1 MRVSHSGWADQC
13 QVLLLTRSWVV
24 ALPGLGQIRRMTD
37 RKTFLRAMLLAIGLM
52 AAPVQADE
60 AQAMR
65 TALDL
70 ASGKDWD
77 GALAVAP
84 TGIGQDIIEW
94 QRLRDGQ
101 GQFADYQAFL
111 ARHPDWPG
119 LPHLREQGEAALALI
134 EDPALVISFFQTDPP
149 QTGAGALA
157 LVRALLAT
165 GRVAE
170 AETESL
176 RAWATLP
183 FAEEDEAGLIALM
196 PDALALADEERLE
209 TALWEGRIVEARR
222 MLPRVSEDLQAL
234 AAARMGLQAEAKG
247 VTALIDAVPEA
258 RAGDAGLAH
267 DRFIWRMKR
276 DLYDE
281 ALEMILQ
288 RSTSAEV
295 LGRPEAW
302 ADRRAVL
309 ARYLMRKGRFD
320 EAYRVASSHYLTEGQ
335 DFIDLEF
342 LAGFI
347 ALRKLGD
354 PATALGH
361 FRHLETGVS
370 TPISK
375 ARAKYWQGRAEE
387 AAGLDPVPSYKAAAV
402 YQTAFYGLLAAER
415 LGLSLDPALLA
426 ATPVPDWKTAAFAKS
441 SVLEATRLLLQ
452 AGDRTLAKRF
462 LLHLGESQDNTGL
475 AQMARMALDW
485 GEPHLALLVAKA
497 AAERGLILPEAYY
510 PVPDFVPDG
519 LAVSRA
525 LALAITRRESE
536 FDPAARSSADA
547 RGLMQLLPG
556 TAKLMAAK
564 LGVEHEVEKLLTDP
578 AYNVTMGAAYLAEMI
593 DTFGPS
599 IALVAS
605 GYNAGPKR
613 PMRWMTEFGDPRSP
627 DVDIVDWVE
636 SIPFDETRT
645 YVMRV
650 AEGVVIYRAKLKGV
664 AGPVSISAELRG

>member
-1 MRVSHSGWADQC
+1 MRG
-13 QVLLLTRSWVV
+13 VLV
-24 ALPGLGQIRRMTD
+24 ALTLT
-37 RKTFLRAMLLAIGLM
+37 
-52 AAPVQADE
+52 AAPVHADTGE
-60 AQAMR
+60 AMR

-70 ASGKDWD
+70 AAGKDWG

-84 TGIGQDIIEW
+84 AGVGRDIIEW
-94 QRLRDGQ
+94 QALRAGE

-111 ARHPDWPG
+111 SRHPDWPG
-119 LPHLREQGEAALALI
+119 LPYLREKGEATLALI
-134 EDPALVISFFQTDPP
+134 DDPAQVIGWFQADLP
-149 QTGAGALA
+149 QTGAGSLA
-157 LVRALLAT
+157 LVQALLAQ

-170 AETESL
+170 AETETI
-176 RAWATLP
+176 RGWASLP
-183 FAEEDEAGLIALM
+183 FAEADETALIALM
-196 PDALALADEERLE
+196 PDAVALADEQRLE
-209 TALWEGRIVEARR
+209 TALWDGRIVEARR
-222 MLPRVSEDLQAL
+222 MLPRVSKDLQAL

-258 RAGDAGLAH
+258 RAGDPGLAY

-288 RSTSAEV
+288 RSTSAAA
-295 LGRPEAW
+295 LGHPEAW

-309 ARYLMRKGRFD
+309 ARYLMRKGRME
-320 EAYRVASSHYLTEGQ
+320 EAYKVASSHFLTEGQ

-342 LAGFI
+342 LSGFI

-354 PATALGH
+354 PVTALAH

-387 AAGLDPVPSYKAAAV
+387 AAGQDPKPSYQAAAQ

-415 LGLSLDPALLA
+415 LGLPLDKALLA
-426 ATPVPDWKTAAFAKS
+426 NATVPDWKTAAFTKS
-441 SVLEATRLLLQ
+441 SVLEAVKLLLD

-462 LLHLGESQDNTGL
+462 LLHLGESQDETGL
-475 AQMARMALDW
+475 AQMADMTLNW

-497 AAERGLILPEAYY
+497 AAERGLILPAAYY
-510 PVPDFVPDG
+510 PVPDFVPDD

-536 FDPAARSSADA
+536 FDPAARSAADA

-556 TAKLMAAK
+556 TAKLMANK
-564 LGVEHEVEKLLTDP
+564 LGVEHEVDKLLTDP
-578 AYNVTMGAAYLAEMI
+578 AYNVTMGSAYLAEMVEK
-593 DTFGPS
+593 FGPS
-599 IALVAS
+599 IALIAS

-613 PMRWMTEFGDPRSP
+613 PERWMTEFGDPRAP
-627 DVDIVDWVE
+627 DVDVVDWVE

-650 AEGVVIYRAKLKGV
+650 AEGVVIYRAKLKGE
-664 AGPVSISAELRG
+664 AGPVKITEELKG

>member
-1 MRVSHSGWADQC
+1 MRG
-13 QVLLLTRSWVV
+13 VLV
-24 ALPGLGQIRRMTD
+24 ALTLT
-37 RKTFLRAMLLAIGLM
+37 
-52 AAPVQADE
+52 AAPVHADTGE
-60 AQAMR
+60 AMR

-70 ASGKDWD
+70 AAGKDWG

-84 TGIGQDIIEW
+84 AGVGRDIIEW
-94 QRLRDGQ
+94 QALRAGE

-111 ARHPDWPG
+111 SRHPDWPG
-119 LPHLREQGEAALALI
+119 LPYLREKGEATLALI
-134 EDPALVISFFQTDPP
+134 DDPAQVIGWFQADLP
-149 QTGAGALA
+149 QTGAGSLA
-157 LVRALLAT
+157 LVQALLAQ

-170 AETESL
+170 AETETI
-176 RAWATLP
+176 RGWASLP
-183 FAEEDEAGLIALM
+183 FAEADETALIALM
-196 PDALALADEERLE
+196 PDAVALADEQRLE
-209 TALWEGRIVEARR
+209 TALWDGRIVEARR
-222 MLPRVSEDLQAL
+222 MLPRVSKDLQAL

-258 RAGDAGLAH
+258 RAGDPGLAY

-288 RSTSAEV
+288 RSTSAAA
-295 LGRPEAW
+295 LGHPEAW

-309 ARYLMRKGRFD
+309 ARYLMRKGRME
-320 EAYRVASSHYLTEGQ
+320 EAYKVASSHFLTEGQ

-342 LAGFI
+342 LSGFI

-354 PATALGH
+354 PVTALAH

-387 AAGLDPVPSYKAAAV
+387 AAGQDPKPSYQAAAQ

-415 LGLSLDPALLA
+415 LGLPLDKALLA
-426 ATPVPDWKTAAFAKS
+426 NATVPDWKTAAFTKS
-441 SVLEATRLLLQ
+441 SVLEAVKLLLD

-462 LLHLGESQDNTGL
+462 LLHLGESQDETGL
-475 AQMARMALDW
+475 AQMADMTLDW

-497 AAERGLILPEAYY
+497 AAERGLILPAAYY
-510 PVPDFVPDG
+510 PVPDFVPDD

-536 FDPAARSSADA
+536 FDPAARSAADA

-556 TAKLMAAK
+556 TAKLMANK
-564 LGVEHEVEKLLTDP
+564 LGVEHEVDKLLTDP
-578 AYNVTMGAAYLAEMI
+578 AYNVTMGSAYLAEMVEK
-593 DTFGPS
+593 FGPS
-599 IALVAS
+599 IALIAS

-613 PMRWMTEFGDPRSP
+613 PERWMTEFGDPRAP
-627 DVDIVDWVE
+627 DVDVVDWVE

-650 AEGVVIYRAKLKGV
+650 AEGVVIYRAKLKGE
-664 AGPVSISAELRG
+664 AGPVKITEELKG

>member
-1 MRVSHSGWADQC
+1 MRG
-13 QVLLLTRSWVV
+13 VLV
-24 ALPGLGQIRRMTD
+24 ALTLT
-37 RKTFLRAMLLAIGLM
+37 
-52 AAPVQADE
+52 AAPVHADTGE
-60 AQAMR
+60 AMR

-70 ASGKDWD
+70 AAGKDWG

-84 TGIGQDIIEW
+84 AGVGRDIIEW
-94 QRLRDGQ
+94 QALRAGE

-111 ARHPDWPG
+111 SRHPDWPG
-119 LPHLREQGEAALALI
+119 LPYLREKGEATLALI
-134 EDPALVISFFQTDPP
+134 DDPAQVIGWFQADLP
-149 QTGAGALA
+149 QTGAGSLA
-157 LVRALLAT
+157 LVQALLAQ

-170 AETESL
+170 AETETI
-176 RAWATLP
+176 RGWASLP
-183 FAEEDEAGLIALM
+183 FAEADETALIALM
-196 PDALALADEERLE
+196 PDAVALADEQRLE
-209 TALWEGRIVEARR
+209 TALWDGRIVEARR
-222 MLPRVSEDLQAL
+222 MLPRVSKDLQAL

-258 RAGDAGLAH
+258 RAGDPGLAY

-288 RSTSAEV
+288 RSTSAAA
-295 LGRPEAW
+295 LGHPEAW

-309 ARYLMRKGRFD
+309 ARYLMRKGRME
-320 EAYRVASSHYLTEGQ
+320 EAYKVASSHFLTEGQ

-342 LAGFI
+342 LSGFI

-354 PATALGH
+354 PVTALAH

-387 AAGLDPVPSYKAAAV
+387 AAGQDPKPSYQAAAQ

-415 LGLSLDPALLA
+415 LGLPLDKALLA
-426 ATPVPDWKTAAFAKS
+426 NATVPDWKTAAFTKS
-441 SVLEATRLLLQ
+441 SVLEAVKLLLD

-462 LLHLGESQDNTGL
+462 LLHLGESQDETGL
-475 AQMARMALDW
+475 AQMADMTLNW

-497 AAERGLILPEAYY
+497 AAERGLILPAAYY
-510 PVPDFVPDG
+510 PVPDFVPDD

-536 FDPAARSSADA
+536 FDPAARSAADA

-556 TAKLMAAK
+556 TAKLMANK
-564 LGVEHEVEKLLTDP
+564 LGVEHEVDKLLTDP
-578 AYNVTMGAAYLAEMI
+578 AYNVQMGSAYLAEMVE
-593 DTFGPS
+593 TFGPS
-599 IALVAS
+599 IALIAS

-613 PMRWMTEFGDPRSP
+613 PERWMTEFGDPRAP
-627 DVDIVDWVE
+627 DVDVVDWVE

-650 AEGVVIYRAKLKGV
+650 AEGVVIYRAKLKGE
-664 AGPVSISAELRG
+664 AGPVKITEELKG

>member
-1 MRVSHSGWADQC
+1 MMIRKTILRG
-13 QVLLLTRSWVV
+13 VLV
-24 ALPGLGQIRRMTD
+24 ALTLT
-37 RKTFLRAMLLAIGLM
+37 
-52 AAPVQADE
+52 AAPVHADTGE
-60 AQAMR
+60 AMR

-70 ASGKDWD
+70 AAGKDWG

-84 TGIGQDIIEW
+84 AGVGRDIIEW
-94 QRLRDGQ
+94 QALRAGE

-111 ARHPDWPG
+111 SRHSDWPG
-119 LPHLREQGEAALALI
+119 LPYLREKGEATLALI
-134 EDPALVISFFQTDPP
+134 DDPAQVIGWFQADLP
-149 QTGAGALA
+149 QTGAGSLA
-157 LVRALLAT
+157 LVQALLAQ

-170 AETESL
+170 AETETI
-176 RAWATLP
+176 RGWASLP
-183 FAEEDEAGLIALM
+183 FAEADETALIALM
-196 PDALALADEERLE
+196 PDAVALADEQRLE
-209 TALWEGRIVEARR
+209 TALWDGRIVEARR
-222 MLPRVSEDLQAL
+222 MLPRVSKDLQAL

-258 RAGDAGLAH
+258 RAGDPGLAY

-288 RSTSAEV
+288 RSTSAAA
-295 LGRPEAW
+295 LGHPEAW

-309 ARYLMRKGRFD
+309 ARYLMRKGRME
-320 EAYRVASSHYLTEGQ
+320 EAYKVASSHFLTEGQ

-342 LAGFI
+342 LSGFI

-354 PATALGH
+354 PVTALAH

-387 AAGLDPVPSYKAAAV
+387 AAGQDPKPSYQAAAQ

-415 LGLSLDPALLA
+415 LGLPLDKALLA
-426 ATPVPDWKTAAFAKS
+426 KATVPDWKTAAFTKS
-441 SVLEATRLLLQ
+441 SVLEAVKLLLD

-462 LLHLGESQDNTGL
+462 LLHLGESQDETGL
-475 AQMARMALDW
+475 AQMADMTLDW

-497 AAERGLILPEAYY
+497 AAERGLILPAAYY
-510 PVPDFVPDG
+510 PVPDFVPDD

-536 FDPAARSSADA
+536 FDPAARSAADA

-556 TAKLMAAK
+556 TAKLMANK
-564 LGVEHEVEKLLTDP
+564 LGVEHEVDKLLTDP
-578 AYNVTMGAAYLAEMI
+578 AYNVTMGSAYLAEMVEK
-593 DTFGPS
+593 FGPS
-599 IALVAS
+599 IALIAS

-613 PMRWMTEFGDPRSP
+613 PERWMTEFGDPRAP
-627 DVDIVDWVE
+627 DVDVVDWVE

-650 AEGVVIYRAKLKGV
+650 AEGVVIYRAKLKGE
-664 AGPVSISAELRG
+664 AGPVKITEELKG

>member
-1 MRVSHSGWADQC
+1 MRG
-13 QVLLLTRSWVV
+13 VLV
-24 ALPGLGQIRRMTD
+24 ALTLT
-37 RKTFLRAMLLAIGLM
+37 
-52 AAPVQADE
+52 AAPVHADTGE
-60 AQAMR
+60 AMR

-70 ASGKDWD
+70 AAGKDWG

-84 TGIGQDIIEW
+84 AGVGRDIIEW
-94 QRLRDGQ
+94 QALRAGE

-111 ARHPDWPG
+111 SRHPDWPG
-119 LPHLREQGEAALALI
+119 LPYLREKGEATLALI
-134 EDPALVISFFQTDPP
+134 DDPAQVIGWFQADLP
-149 QTGAGALA
+149 QTGAGSLA
-157 LVRALLAT
+157 LVQALLAQ

-170 AETESL
+170 AETETI
-176 RAWATLP
+176 RGWASLP
-183 FAEEDEAGLIALM
+183 FAEADETALIALM
-196 PDALALADEERLE
+196 PDAVALADEQRLE
-209 TALWEGRIVEARR
+209 TALWDGRIVEARR
-222 MLPRVSEDLQAL
+222 MLPRVSKDLQAL

-258 RAGDAGLAH
+258 RAGDPGLAY

-288 RSTSAEV
+288 RSTSAAA
-295 LGRPEAW
+295 LGHPEAW

-309 ARYLMRKGRFD
+309 ARYLMRKGRME
-320 EAYRVASSHYLTEGQ
+320 EAYKVASSHFLTEGQ

-342 LAGFI
+342 LSGFI

-354 PATALGH
+354 PVTALAH

-387 AAGLDPVPSYKAAAV
+387 AAGQDPKPSYQAAAQ

-415 LGLSLDPALLA
+415 LGLPLDKALLA
-426 ATPVPDWKTAAFAKS
+426 KATVPDWKTAAFTKS
-441 SVLEATRLLLQ
+441 SVLEAVKLLLD

-462 LLHLGESQDNTGL
+462 LLHLGESQDETGL
-475 AQMARMALDW
+475 AQMADMTLDW

-497 AAERGLILPEAYY
+497 AAERGLILPAAYY
-510 PVPDFVPDG
+510 PVPDFVPDD

-536 FDPAARSSADA
+536 FDPAARSAADA

-556 TAKLMAAK
+556 TAKLMANK
-564 LGVEHEVEKLLTDP
+564 LGVEHEVDKLLTDP
-578 AYNVTMGAAYLAEMI
+578 AYNVTMGSAYLAEMVEK
-593 DTFGPS
+593 FGPS
-599 IALVAS
+599 IALIAS

-613 PMRWMTEFGDPRSP
+613 PERWMTEFGDPRAP
-627 DVDIVDWVE
+627 DVDVVDWVE

-650 AEGVVIYRAKLKGV
+650 AEGVVIYRAKLKGE
-664 AGPVSISAELRG
+664 AGPVKITEELKG